1 MGGRA
6 RHASRGPARP
16 GEVSAVAAAAPSLR
30 AARRAD
36 ARAARIQ
43 VHKRYIQER
52 LENQGK
58 TKQTKKRSQG
68 ATAKDVRAQSR
79 GGTPSASGEWRSSG
93 GKEAARWPAGV
104 ASTAPRVAAR
114 RPRGGVTLRGGNG
127 PASAGAGA
135 LAATGAAN
143 DARSVRPALRG
154 RRFAGRA
161 SLGLPFA
168 WSKVRLSSDESS
180 GPPRMSSKNGSS
192 QSSATVDR
200 RSGTSCVEI
209 NQRVRLC

>member
-1 MGGRA
+1 MRGKGRA
-6 RHASRGPARP
+6 RLAGP
-16 GEVSAVAAAAPSLR
+16 R
-30 AARRAD
+30 AARRDLCGGPRRPRLFLVSRRAD
-36 ARAARIQ
+36 ARAAPYTSDIY
-43 VHKRYIQER
+43 KER

-68 ATAKDVRAQSR
+68 ATAKDVRAQSF
-79 GGTPSASGEWRSSG
+79 GGTPSAS
-93 GKEAARWPAGV
+93 
-104 ASTAPRVAAR
+104 
-114 RPRGGVTLRGGNG
+114 GGVTLRGGNG
-127 PASAGAGA
+127 PVGAGRAPAGAGA

-154 RRFAGRA
+154 RRFAGLA
-161 SLGLPFA
+161 SPGVP

>member
-1 MGGRA
+1 MRGEGRA
-6 RHASRGPARP
+6 RLAGPSAARRGLHGGPRRP
-16 GEVSAVAAAAPSLR
+16 RLFLVS
-30 AARRAD
+30 RRAD
-36 ARAARIQ
+36 ARAAPYTSDIY
-43 VHKRYIQER
+43 KER

-68 ATAKDVRAQSR
+68 ATAKDVRAQSF
-79 GGTPSASGEWRSSG
+79 GGTPSAS
-93 GKEAARWPAGV
+93 
-104 ASTAPRVAAR
+104 
-114 RPRGGVTLRGGNG
+114 GGVTLRGGNG
-127 PASAGAGA
+127 PAGAGP
-135 LAATGAAN
+135 GRRRRPGRHRRAN

-154 RRFAGRA
+154 RRFAGLA
-161 SLGLPFA
+161 SPGVP

-180 GPPRMSSKNGSS
+180 GPPRMSSKNGSW